1 MADVQ
6 WHLIFDYKLAIESL
20 PYVLT
25 GLPYTLGI
33 ALVSTIMGTLLGFV
47 LAVMRMSKTAPIRW
61 LSRLY
66 ISFMRGTPTLVFLF
80 LLYFGL
86 PFIGVQFDAITAAI
100 IGFSL
105 SSAAYI
111 AETIRSALASVDHG
125 QWEAAYA
132 LGLKKG
138 FIMRKIIVPQ
148 AARIAVP
155 PMGNVM
161 LDIIKGTSLAAMI
174 TVPEMFQNAKIVGG
188 REFDY
193 MTMYILVAVV
203 YWGVCSVFA
212 MLQDYLE
219 KRTSVFVETK

>member
-1 MADVQ
+1 MSDIQ
-6 WHLIFDYKLAIESL
+6 WHLIFDYELALESL

-33 ALVSTIMGTLLGFV
+33 AVISTLIGTLIGFV
-47 LAVMRMSKTAPIRW
+47 LAVMRMSKTKPIQW
-61 LSRLY
+61 LARTY

-86 PFIGVQFDAITAAI
+86 PFIGVQFEAITAAI

-111 AETIRSALASVDHG
+111 AETIRSALSSVDHG

-203 YWGVCSVFA
+203 YWGICSLFA
-212 MLQDYLE
+212 ALQDYLE
-219 KRTSVFVETK
+219 KRTSAFVEEN